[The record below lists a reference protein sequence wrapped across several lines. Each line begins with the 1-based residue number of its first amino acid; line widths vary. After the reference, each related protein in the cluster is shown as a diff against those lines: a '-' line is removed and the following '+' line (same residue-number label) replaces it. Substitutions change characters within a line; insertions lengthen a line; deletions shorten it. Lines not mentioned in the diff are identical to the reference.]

1 MPKVLSLSKN
11 EDFKTVLGGKK
22 ILNKFVTIYYKKLTI
37 NDKNK
42 FIYSIIA
49 KKKLGNAVFRNKIK
63 RRLRSIAL
71 EAYKKININLKYSY
85 IFIAKNCP
93 KIAIYLKIVSVFLS
107 KLRFSFT
114 LNRVVKSIVRLNV

>member
-1 MPKVLSLSKN
+1 MSKVLSLSKN

-63 RRLRSIAL
+63 RRLKSIAL
-71 EAYKKININLKYSY
+71 EAYKKININLVSL
-85 IFIAKNCP
+85 IFFTVIHEICSRRQVPFSPWGDNL
-93 KIAIYLKIVSVFLS
+93 YL
-107 KLRFSFT
+107 
-114 LNRVVKSIVRLNV
+114 